1 MRNAIF
7 TLILAFFCT
16 LSVFADEYFYIE
28 NLDVQIE
35 LQTDGSFWVH
45 ETIDVFFTQ
54 QRRGIFRSIPV
65 NYKIEDLP
73 QGEQQTK
80 REGLIYD
87 IYLDSISVEGWEYK
101 KVASEGFL
109 NIRIGTADKFIEGKQ
124 QYKIHY
130 KVYNAINH
138 FSHHSEFYWNV
149 IGTEWKVPIH
159 ESSFRILLPKPVPN
173 PQQSYRVFAGKL
185 GATDTAFIESFDGLL
200 LQGKSQRKLA
210 IREGVSVALALPDG
224 YIEKES
230 LPMSVIA
237 DDYYLKKWD
246 MDIAFSDDGRAKV
259 RETYIIHFLQPT
271 YPIYRNF
278 EPTIRWQNPLATP
291 KIIGGEYRYLLE
303 QIQSKNVDFNSSHQ
317 SFYLNTEEVKIG
329 TERIYELTYETYGN
343 FLPSKDKSEHLQ
355 WHSPL
360 DHSWQ
365 EPIESAT
372 ITIHFPEGRSGSK
385 VESIVKGNGKTKAI
399 DKSRIDLNTV
409 VINTKTPLLQREY
422 LDYAIYV
429 PNGFFATNWTAW
441 LNLVWKNNWILLLP
455 FFIFGGIYWFWL
467 RKGKDEEFSVT
478 TQYRPPSEL
487 TPAESGILID
497 DKLHDRDLL
506 ALIPYWAT
514 HGHLKI
520 KEIRESKFLGLSE
533 NVDFEFHK
541 LKELPIN
548 AHPYEHTLFNGIF
561 KKGDTILLSSLTAK
575 FYKTMQ
581 KAREELEAQIK
592 KRTFYVPRTR
602 GCGTAMLVFGV
613 MALMGGLFA
622 FLFGFGSGNSFQ
634 LTDIGIT
641 TLLTGI
647 LLLIFGRIM
656 PKKAPVGMEAYKK
669 LAGFREFV
677 KSAES
682 HKLETFLKEDP
693 NYFDKTLPY
702 AIVFD
707 LAEKW
712 ASKFDGLSI
721 QPPEPHWYQGSYDH
735 FNTNVF
741 MDSLSNGM
749 KQIGNTFV
757 SYPSSSGGS
766 SSYGGSGG
774 SFSSGGGG
782 FSGGGFGGG
791 GGGSW

>member
-7 TLILAFFCT
+7 TLFLTFFYT
-16 LSVFADEYFYIE
+16 LSVFAAEYFYIE

-54 QRRGIFRSIPV
+54 QRRGIFRSIPI
-65 NYKIEDLP
+65 NYKIDDLP
-73 QGEQQTK
+73 QGQQQAQ
-80 REGLIYD
+80 REGLVYD

-101 KVASEGFL
+101 EVDSEGFL
-109 NIRIGTADKFIEGKQ
+109 NIRIGTADKFLEGKQ

-130 KVYNAINH
+130 KVYNVINH
-138 FSHHSEFYWNV
+138 FSQHSEFYWNV
-149 IGTEWKVPIH
+149 IGTGWNVPIH
-159 ESSFRILLPKPVPN
+159 KSSFRILLPKPVPN

-185 GATDTAFIESFDGLL
+185 GATDTAYTESFDGLL
-200 LQGKSQRKLA
+200 LQGESQRKLE
-210 IREGVSVALALPDG
+210 IREGVSVALAFPDG
-224 YIEKES
+224 YIERKS

-237 DDYYLKKWD
+237 DDFYLKKWNA
-246 MDIAFSDDGRAKV
+246 DITFSDNGTAKI
-259 RETYIIHFLQPT
+259 RETYIVHFLKPT
-271 YPIYRNF
+271 YPIYQQF
-278 EPTIRWQNPLATP
+278 DPTISWQSPLATP
-291 KIIGGEYRYLLE
+291 KIIGGEYAYLL
-303 QIQSKNVDFNSSHQ
+303 KNVKGENINFNSSAQ
-317 SFYLNTEEVKIG
+317 SFYFNTEDAETG
-329 TERIYELTYETYGN
+329 AERIYEVEYETYGN
-343 FLPSKDKSEHLQ
+343 FLAANNKPEHLQ

-360 DHSWQ
+360 SPNWR

-372 ITIHFPEGRSGSK
+372 ITLHFPEGRSGSK
-385 VESIVKGNGKTKAI
+385 VEAIIKGNGKTRAV
-399 DKSRIDLNTV
+399 DKSRIDFNTV
-409 VINTKTPLLQREY
+409 VINTKDPILQREY
-422 LDYAIYV
+422 LDYKVYV
-429 PNGFFATNWTAW
+429 PNSYFASNWSGW
-441 LNLVWKNNWILLLP
+441 FSLLWKNNWILLLP

-478 TQYRPPSEL
+478 TQYRPPTEL

-506 ALIPYWAT
+506 ALIPYWAS

-533 NVDFEFHK
+533 DVDFEFQK
-541 LKELPIN
+541 LKELPLN
-548 AHPYEHTLFNGIF
+548 AHTYEHTLFNGIF

-575 FYKTMQ
+575 FHKTMQ
-581 KAREELEAQIK
+581 QAREELETQIK

-602 GCGTAMLVFGV
+602 GCGTAMLVFGI
-613 MALMGGLFA
+613 MAFIGGIFVST
-622 FLFGFGSGNSFQ
+622 FGYGSGNPLQ
-634 LTDIGIT
+634 MTEIGIT
-641 TLLTGI
+641 VLITGI

-693 NYFDKTLPY
+693 TYFDKTLPY

-712 ASKFDGLSI
+712 ASQFEGLSI
-721 QPPEPHWYQGSYDH
+721 QPPEPNWYQGSYDH
-735 FNTNVF
+735 FNTSIF

-757 SYPSSSGGS
+757 SYPQSSGGS